1 MTDQPSNLAQLCDGV
16 ARSLDSVLTAVAAVQ
31 ADLEAACIERDAAC
45 AALQAERD
53 RAGRAEAELLRATEE
68 FELSLGELRQE
79 HATLIDQHQ
88 VASTSLPLDQLLIVF
103 ASMKRASTY
112 PDVLTALVDGLAR
125 ELSRV
130 VLFEVQG
137 SRLQGLQQRGLEVE
151 RDIATIAI
159 VPPADSLLGRA
170 LSSGRLEV
178 HVTNARTEGDSTLP
192 FGGTPSCAL
201 AIPISIADMA
211 PAVIYADDS
220 DRPEFATGASW
231 ARAKFAELLQQH
243 ALLELVRIAVEQK
256 ALAEYREYAVVLV
269 NEIEFAHTADADAG
283 RSPLERQQRI
293 RDDLGSARRI
303 FAQRTA
309 GDGIA
314 AAEFLEQ
321 RLVETVETRGES
333 SFASD
338 MAAVIGVP
346 SAAASARVVMMF
358 R

>member
-1 MTDQPSNLAQLCDGV
+1 MTDQPSNPTQLCDWIAG
-16 ARSLDSVLTAVAAVQ
+16 SLESVRAAVSGVQ
-31 ADLEAACIERDAAC
+31 EALEAACTERDAAR

-53 RAGRAEAELLRATEE
+53 RAVRAETELHRTTEE
-68 FELSLGELRQE
+68 SELSLGELRQE
-79 HATLIDQHQ
+79 HVALVDQHQ
-88 VASTSLPLDQLLIVF
+88 TASTSLPLDQLLIVF
-103 ASMKRASTY
+103 GSMKRAPTY

-130 VLFEVQG
+130 ALFEVQG

-201 AIPISIADMA
+201 AIPISIAGMA

-243 ALLELVRIAVEQK
+243 ALLELVRISVEQK
-256 ALAEYREYAVVLV
+256 ALTEYREYAVMLV
-269 NEIEFAHTADADAG
+269 NEIEFAHSADADAG
-283 RSPLERQQRI
+283 RTPLERQQRI
-293 RDDLGSARRI
+293 RDDLESARRI

-309 GDGIA
+309 GDGAA
-314 AAEFLEQ
+314 AAEFLER
-321 RLVETVETRGES
+321 RLVEAVETRGES

-338 MAAVIGVP
+338 MAAVLGIS
-346 SAAASARVVMMF
+346 SAAASSRVVMMF

>member
-1 MTDQPSNLAQLCDGV
+1 MRASV
-16 ARSLDSVLTAVAAVQ
+16 ATVQGALETACA
-31 ADLEAACIERDAAC
+31 ERDAAR
-45 AALQAERD
+45 AAVQVERD
-53 RAGRAEAELLRATEE
+53 RASRAEAELLRATEE
-68 FELSLGELRQE
+68 FELSVGELRQE
-79 HATLIDQHQ
+79 HVTLIDQHQ
-88 VASTSLPLDQLLIVF
+88 TASTSLPLDQLLIVF

-130 VLFEVQG
+130 ALFEVQG
-137 SRLQGLQQRGLEVE
+137 SRLLGLQQRGLEVE
-151 RDIATIAI
+151 ISTITLA
-159 VPPADSLLGRA
+159 PAPESLLGRA

-201 AIPISIADMA
+201 AIPISIAGMS

-243 ALLELVRIAVEQK
+243 ALLELIRISVEQK
-256 ALAEYREYAVVLV
+256 ALTEYREYAVMLV
-269 NEIEFAHTADADAG
+269 NEIEFAHAADADAG
-283 RSPLERQQRI
+283 RTPLERQQRI
-293 RDDLGSARRI
+293 RDDLESARRI

-309 GDGIA
+309 GDGA
-314 AAEFLEQ
+314 PAAEYLER
-321 RLVETVETRGES
+321 RLVETVEARGEC
-333 SFASD
+333 SFSSD
-338 MAAVIGVP
+338 MAAVLGIS
-346 SAAASARVVMMF
+346 SAAASSRVVMMF